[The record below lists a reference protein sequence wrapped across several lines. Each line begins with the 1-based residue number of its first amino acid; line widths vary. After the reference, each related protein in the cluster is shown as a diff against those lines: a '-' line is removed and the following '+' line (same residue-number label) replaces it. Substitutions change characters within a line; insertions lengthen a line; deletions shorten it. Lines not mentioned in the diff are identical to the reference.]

1 MLVPIPSL
9 TTRDSLLCIALTNCM
24 KLNYYY
30 YEPSNS
36 ESVEY
41 GQCGDCTHE
50 LRTEIIGHILMVMVA
65 NHWWLS
71 QLIIW
76 HWNIV
81 FHFRFR
87 VRVLPCT
94 LRLAKYLHEVASLK
108 NPSRPLAH
116 CHHLTTALSLSLS
129 LFSSIIL
136 HLSMLFFL
144 ELFMCAFANNAND
157 SGKYYTLEFLLFPR
171 IYNLQNL
178 ASLSQTLILRSHKI
192 QRHNS
197 WVLWHN
203 VLRYFHSEVL
213 C

>member
-116 CHHLTTALSLSLS
+116 CHHLTTALSLSRSSPL
-129 LFSSIIL
+129 LFYIYQCSSFWSFSCVPLPIMPMIQASII
-136 HLSMLFFL
+136 HWNSFCFFG
-144 ELFMCAFANNAND
+144 FITF
-157 SGKYYTLEFLLFPR
+157 KIWPP
-171 IYNLQNL
+171 
-178 ASLSQTLILRSHKI
+178 SHK
-192 QRHNS
+192 R
-197 WVLWHN
+197 
-203 VLRYFHSEVL
+203 
-213 C
+213 